1 MNNCITIYLMTI
13 KGFQVLD
20 YLINNNKI
28 HLIKNV
34 IIGKDEHLINDFSR
48 EIEDLCYLN
57 NVQFYYKGN
66 SFEEGS
72 YSIAISW
79 RWIIKTKSQLIVFHD
94 SLLPKYRG
102 FAPLVNALIN
112 FESKIGVTAL
122 YATENYDEGDII
134 DQEMIPVKYPITIK
148 NAIDLITPLYSKI
161 CFKILNN
168 LELNNKLITIKQNHK
183 NASYSLWRDE
193 EDYHIDWSMDSKN
206 IEQFILSL
214 GYPYK
219 GAYSLIGDLKI
230 RIESVKLEND
240 IKIENRKPGKVI
252 FVHNNEPIV
261 ICGKGLLRITK
272 MLDNN
277 NNIYTINKFR
287 TRFK

>member
-1 MNNCITIYLMTI
+1 MTI

-34 IIGKDEHLINDFSR
+34 IIGKDEHLINDFSK

-66 SFEEGS
+66 RFEEGS

-79 RWIIKTKSQLIVFHD
+79 RWIINTKSQLIVFHD

-168 LELNNKLITIKQNHK
+168 LELNNKLTTIKQNHK

-193 EDYHIDWSMDSKN
+193 EDYHIDWSMDSKS

-230 RIESVKLEND
+230 RIESVQLEND